1 MKMKDVIRR
10 AMMARLPSCQEW
22 NTLMDVVGKSR
33 DAAHWAGAFSWGQ
46 DADPCFPP
54 NRVILGCYTPRYFS
68 SRNTSYQ
75 HKVLGFRP
83 VFDAMDHTVPD
94 GAVVRIGTLYMDD
107 QPVKIPERPSWDG
120 DIVDYIPGA
129 KLEMREALDDPD
141 YQVQAIKAG
150 DVLIA
155 DRVLIRNVSWADLEA
170 MGFANG

>member
-83 VFDAMDHTVPD
+83 VFDALDHAVPD
-94 GAVVRIGTLYMDD
+94 GAVVRIGTLYMDG
-107 QPVKIPERPSWDG
+107 QPVKIPEHPAWDG
-120 DIVDYIPGA
+120 DIADYVTGA
-129 KLEMREALDDPD
+129 RLEIQEALGESA
-141 YQVQAIKAG
+141 YQIQAIKAG
-150 DVLIA
+150 GALIS

-170 MGFANG
+170 NGFC

>member
-83 VFDAMDHTVPD
+83 VFDALDHAVPD
-94 GAVVRIGTLYMDD
+94 GAVVRIGTLYMDG
-107 QPVKIPERPSWDG
+107 QPVKIPSILLGMATSRIMSPAQDLKYGRPW
-120 DIVDYIPGA
+120 VNP
-129 KLEMREALDDPD
+129 P
-141 YQVQAIKAG
+141 IKSRLSRPA
-150 DVLIA
+150 A
-155 DRVLIRNVSWADLEA
+155 P
-170 MGFANG
+170 